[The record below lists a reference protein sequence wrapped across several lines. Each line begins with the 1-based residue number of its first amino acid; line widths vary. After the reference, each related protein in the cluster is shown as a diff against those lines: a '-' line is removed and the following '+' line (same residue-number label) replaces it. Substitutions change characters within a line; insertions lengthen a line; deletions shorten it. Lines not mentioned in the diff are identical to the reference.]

1 MKQATPITAILG
13 QIILILIISSSLA
26 HAQESEQ
33 AEAQTPDEAA
43 QAVAATPQPPLVDA
57 RPEPSYEPQSLPAA
71 QTDNSRSATSPTT
84 DSTPQPPL
92 VDAQPEPNYEPEIVK
107 PTGVRTESIESGTQQ
122 DPTSDAEANEDD
134 QQPIRWLDTRP
145 SRVSADWLQLTSG
158 EWLRGR
164 IISMQKE
171 KLSFDSDELDDLEI
185 DWDKVKYIKSHE
197 PYSLRFDGRITA
209 TGAIEITQDK
219 VYVASDYDDLTFDR
233 SNLLI
238 IASGKESEISLWTSK
253 VTFSINVR
261 KGNTDQ
267 TDFTSKINA
276 TRRTLESRLILD
288 YLGNFTEIDDAET
301 INNHRLNGTYDL
313 FVTRNFFWTLFAA
326 EFFRD
331 PFQNIEKRFSGS
343 TALGYTLI
351 NTVETEWDV
360 SAGPGYQE
368 TKFVSVQQ
376 GSNKDSAITLILGTK
391 FDTELNSKVD
401 LEGQY
406 TATLGDDK
414 TGNYTHH
421 SVFTVETELTK
432 RLDFDVSI
440 VWDRVRSPVA
450 DENNIVPE
458 QDDFRFLIGLG
469 YDL

>member
-1 MKQATPITAILG
+1 MPAQ
-13 QIILILIISSSLA
+13 
-26 HAQESEQ
+26 AQEAELDRIQAQSTSELSS
-33 AEAQTPDEAA
+33 E
-43 QAVAATPQPPLVDA
+43 ATPQPPLIDA
-57 RPEPSYEPQSLPAA
+57 QPVPSYEPQTTSTTDSSNDAESIDTDEDTTPQPPLIDAQPEPSYEPDKSDTSKTEDN
-71 QTDNSRSATSPTT
+71 TDQIQVDNTDTT
-84 DSTPQPPL
+84 EEEKKST
-92 VDAQPEPNYEPEIVK
+92 
-107 PTGVRTESIESGTQQ
+107 
-122 DPTSDAEANEDD
+122 
-134 QQPIRWLDTRP
+134 RWLDTRP
-145 SRVSADWLQLTSG
+145 ERVSADWMQLISG

-164 IISMQKE
+164 IISMQQD
-171 KLSFDSDELDDLEI
+171 KLVFDSDELDYLEI
-185 DWDKVKYIKSHE
+185 DWYKVKYLKSHE
-197 PYSLRFDGRITA
+197 PYSLRFDDRVTA

-219 VYVASDYDDLTFDR
+219 VFVDTDYDDQEFDR
-233 SNLLI
+233 RNLLI
-238 IASGKESEISLWTSK
+238 IASGRETEISLWTSK
-253 VTFSINVR
+253 ITFSINVR

-276 TRRTLESRLILD
+276 SRRTLESRLVID
-288 YLGNFTEIDDAET
+288 YLGNFTEIENAET

-313 FVTRNFFWTLFAA
+313 FITRNFFWTLLSA

-331 PFQNIEKRFSGS
+331 PFQNIEKRFTGS

-351 NTVETEWDV
+351 NNNETEWDV

-376 GSNKDSAITLILGTK
+376 GSNKDSAITLILSTK

-401 LEGQY
+401 LEGHY
-406 TATLGDDK
+406 TVTLGDDK

-440 VWDRVRSPVA
+440 VWDHVRSPVA
-450 DENNIVPE
+450 DENNVVPE